1 MTDNEVG
8 LPRTPADEDD
18 DKDAARLPGL
28 NFLFRRRDGGIV
40 TI

>member
-18 DKDAARLPGL
+18 DKDARLPGL